1 MEEREFGPVGGLPLG
16 KSSEGQL
23 DLPPPTRGGSAR
35 KATSSSSSSSSS
47 SSPFL
52 SMSFNSRLRVKKVGS
67 NGRGAFEMA

>member
-35 KATSSSSSSSSS
+35 KATSSSSS
-47 SSPFL
+47 PFL
-52 SMSFNSRLRVKKVGS
+52 SMSLNSRLGVKKVGS
-67 NGRGAFEMA
+67 KWRGAFETA

>member
-35 KATSSSSSSSSS
+35 KATSSSSSSSS
-47 SSPFL
+47 PFL
-52 SMSFNSRLRVKKVGS
+52 SMSFNSRLRRVKKVGS
-67 NGRGAFEMA
+67 KGRGAFETA

>member
-47 SSPFL
+47 PFL